1 MGQQLVLDMQSPNEP
16 VSPMPKD
23 EEAIKS
29 IVNLV
34 PANVND
40 EIDDNLRQSEEGKDN
55 ILNEKQIKYK
65 PLGAV

>member
-55 ILNEKQIKYK
+55 ILNEKQIKEK
-65 PLGAV
+65 SLGAG